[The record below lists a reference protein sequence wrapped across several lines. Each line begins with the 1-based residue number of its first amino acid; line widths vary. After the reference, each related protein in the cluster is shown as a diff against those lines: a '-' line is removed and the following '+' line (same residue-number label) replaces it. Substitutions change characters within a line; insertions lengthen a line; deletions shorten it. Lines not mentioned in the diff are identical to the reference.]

1 MIYIFTGGSIYN
13 FKNIILIIIFLTYTF
28 YKFSLIK
35 YPNSI
40 GSKYI
45 LKKRNNIDLIRK
57 IVMENIE

>member
-13 FKNIILIIIFLTYTF
+13 LKNIILIIIFLAYTF
-28 YKFSLIK
+28 YQFSLVK
-35 YPNSI
+35 YPNST

-45 LKKRNNIDLIRK
+45 LEKRNNIDLITK